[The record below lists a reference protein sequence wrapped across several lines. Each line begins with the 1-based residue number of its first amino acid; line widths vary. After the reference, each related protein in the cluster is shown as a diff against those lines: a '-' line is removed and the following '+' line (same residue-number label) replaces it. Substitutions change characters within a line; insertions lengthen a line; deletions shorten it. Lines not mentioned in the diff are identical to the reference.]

1 MVEHGIADSSIAEK
15 PPIICPDF
23 GQPGWGPFC
32 FLNGNPIFNAFDTF
46 QAFVQSSV
54 VQLHDLLQAAGI
66 ENAYGPSI
74 ILFTLLVRTLLFPVN
89 YQQIAST
96 QKTQALS
103 PKIQEIREKYANNK
117 DLQNQMTALLYEETK
132 VNPLAGC
139 LPAILQIPVFLALYR
154 SFLSLAQQN
163 KLEESFLWLP
173 NLQGPVYNGARNIDW
188 LTVGWHDNIPP
199 LGWHDTLAFL
209 TIPLFLYVAQAIS
222 LQVLTPPSDDPTVQQ
237 TQRILKYLP
246 LLLAYFSL
254 SVPAGL
260 GVYWITNNIISTT
273 TTAGIKAYF
282 KKNPVSL
289 GIVDID
295 ALASGMNSAY
305 LIPSWGYS
313 SEQQMVDEAK
323 ANWRPAR
330 KSKIP
335 ADFV

>member
-1 MVEHGIADSSIAEK
+1 M
-15 PPIICPDF
+15 
-23 GQPGWGPFC
+23 
-32 FLNGNPIFNAFDTF
+32 
-46 QAFVQSSV
+46 
-54 VQLHDLLQAAGI
+54 
-66 ENAYGPSI
+66 
-74 ILFTLLVRTLLFPVN
+74 N

-237 TQRILKYLP
+237 TQVGD
-246 LLLAYFSL
+246 AEVSFSL
-254 SVPAGL
+254 YVCTIYSCVVSNTDSYSVRSVFIIKFICTVNYIYPISIFIHKTASKCTVHL
-260 GVYWITNNIISTT
+260 YNIMHVNNYS
-273 TTAGIKAYF
+273 IKYESIEA
-282 KKNPVSL
+282 VC
-289 GIVDID
+289 I
-295 ALASGMNSAY
+295 
-305 LIPSWGYS
+305 LIL
-313 SEQQMVDEAK
+313 EL
-323 ANWRPAR
+323 
-330 KSKIP
+330 
-335 ADFV
+335 